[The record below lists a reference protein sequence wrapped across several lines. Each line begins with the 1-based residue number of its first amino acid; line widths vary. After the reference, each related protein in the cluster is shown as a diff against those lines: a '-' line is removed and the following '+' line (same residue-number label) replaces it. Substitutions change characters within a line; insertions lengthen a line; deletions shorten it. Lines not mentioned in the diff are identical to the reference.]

1 VTVWVGEVDAPLV
14 SSTKA
19 LTCAS
24 PTWNRK
30 PTAWACTE
38 QDLTAVAAVDE
49 VGLPSKVSLSM
60 R

>member
-1 VTVWVGEVDAPLV
+1 VEP
-14 SSTKA
+14 
-19 LTCAS
+19 
-24 PTWNRK
+24 K